1 MHLCM
6 PLVHGAVLEHDT
18 LERNFEPVVFEGRI
32 LEPLCDQYE
41 LIERIYVYAYREGA
55 WRQVVLQVDERDDEG
70 DYWNLDS
77 SPGLLD
83 ENDEIVFMS
92 NELGNRVPVSNWL
105 AGADVDIRYEVE
117 VADPGDPSAK
127 GWAYLYLADGI
138 ERDTTDYVDWDDS
151 ILLLDTDAFQQDSME
166 EYGHVIDGI
175 VIKEAGGGG
184 GFDIIDRAK
193 MRNKLLPLGRWDTE
207 EDMGLD
213 YRGRWPQIDRNVRYI
228 CMYWLSMLGF
238 VDMAKITGY
247 IYHSYAVQLTHVLK
261 PIIPFSMYGVKHY
274 FDFAP
279 TVADGIHYDNGGT
292 DPNGD
297 YNKDYIDG
305 LGGGN
310 PNEREPAMTWYETD
324 FPTAGSWLLITD
336 LSGATTER
344 TMRYYNDGGY
354 SGGGTGDGWEWGESG
369 YEFRWL
375 APGQGFVL
383 ESWMYMLPGRTEA
396 EGPAGPEFADDYFNR
411 LDISTLMQ
419 NPDTVGVVAPSDA
432 PGTATS
438 AGLDA
443 APNPFNPKTTIS
455 FNLPGPDPV
464 EVHLKMY
471 DLRGALVTGLL
482 EGELLPPGTHSVT
495 WNGTNR
501 FGRSV
506 PSGVYVCVFEHPGT
520 RTEARLVLCR

>member
-1 MHLCM
+1 MSLAFA
-6 PLVHGAVLEHDT
+6 AVLEHDT
-18 LERNFEPVVFEGRI
+18 LERDFEPVVFEGRL

-41 LIERIYVYAYREGA
+41 PIERIYLYAYREGA

-92 NELGNRVPVSNWL
+92 NELGNRVPTSNWL
-105 AGADVDIRYEVE
+105 AGTDVDFRYEVE
-117 VADPGDPSAK
+117 VADPVDPFGK

-138 ERDTTDYVDWDDS
+138 ERDTTDYVDWDGS

-175 VIKEAGGGG
+175 IIKEAWGGG

-193 MRNKLLPLGRWDTE
+193 MRNKLLPFGSWDTE

-213 YRGRWPQIDRNVRYI
+213 YRGRWPHIDRNVRYI
-228 CMYWLSMLGF
+228 CMYWISMLGF
-238 VDMAKITGY
+238 VDMAKITAY

-274 FDFAP
+274 FDFSPAV
-279 TVADGIHYDNGGT
+279 TDGIHYDNGGT

-310 PNEREPAMTWYETD
+310 PNEREPVMTWYETD
-324 FPTAGSWLLITD
+324 SPTAGSWLLITD
-336 LSGATTER
+336 LSEPNTDR

-375 APGQGFVL
+375 SPGEGFIS
-383 ESWMYMLPGRTEA
+383 ESWMYLLPGRTEA
-396 EGPAGPEFADDYFNR
+396 EGPAGPEFEEDYFNR
-411 LDISTLMQ
+411 LEISGQIQL
-419 NPDTVGVVAPSDA
+419 PDSVGVATPSGAPDA
-432 PGTATS
+432 PAS
-438 AGLDA
+438 KDLYA

-455 FNLPGPDPV
+455 FNLPGPGRVD
-464 EVHLKMY
+464 VHLRMY
-471 DLRGALVTGLL
+471 DLRGNLVDVLL
-482 EGELLPPGTHSVT
+482 EGASLPPGLHAVT
-495 WNGTNR
+495 WNGTSR
-501 FGRSV
+501 DGRPL
-506 PSGVYVCVFEHPGT
+506 PSGVYISALEFAGS
-520 RTEARLVLCR
+520 RTDGRLVLCR